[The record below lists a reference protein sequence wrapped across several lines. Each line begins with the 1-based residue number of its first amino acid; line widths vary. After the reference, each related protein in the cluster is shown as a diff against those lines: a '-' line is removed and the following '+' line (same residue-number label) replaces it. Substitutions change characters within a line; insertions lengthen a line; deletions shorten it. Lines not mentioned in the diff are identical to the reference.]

1 MSRGLTLPRVML
13 REIQRSKLNT
23 LLCLLTVVV
32 ATGLLA
38 AMISISRGSVDATRA
53 MMRDMGFNLLI
64 TPPGVDPARYQA
76 LDFGGGEMPEE
87 NVAKL
92 TESTVMAQHIVGK
105 YQKTISIQNAT
116 VVLTGVLAEML
127 RIGTEKT
134 PMPTAYDIPR
144 GEVFA
149 GWAAARALDL
159 KPGDQLTILD
169 KPFKVARVLDEV
181 GVSPEDIR
189 IFGHLH
195 DVQALLGVEGKV
207 NAIDALACQCPV
219 NATDIIAMLKA
230 SIHRVLPDVNIQAY
244 QSILLARHEQRSLMA
259 RLQMAALAIVMVV
272 SAAAIWGLTYQNV
285 RNRRREI
292 GVLRALGVPDWRIAA
307 LFLNKIFAYAA
318 IGAVAGALL
327 GAFGADTFRIVDS
340 PVTVTPGMLIALI
353 AITPFVTVL
362 FGFPPILGGMLLEP
376 AEVLGEDD
384 A

>member
-1 MSRGLTLPRVML
+1 
-13 REIQRSKLNT
+13 
-23 LLCLLTVVV
+23 
-32 ATGLLA
+32 
-38 AMISISRGSVDATRA
+38 
-53 MMRDMGFNLLI
+53 MGFNLLI

-87 NVAKL
+87 HVAKL

-127 RIGTEKT
+127 RKGTDRT

-144 GEVFA
+144 GEVFV
-149 GWAAARALDL
+149 GWAAARALGVQ
-159 KPGDQLTILD
+159 PGDQITILD
-169 KPFKVARVLDEV
+169 KPFKVARVLNEV

-219 NATDIIAMLKA
+219 NATDLVGMLKA

-244 QSILLARHEQRSLMA
+244 QSILLARHQQRSLMA
-259 RLQMAALAIVMVV
+259 RLEMAALAIVMVV
-272 SAAAIWGLTYQNV
+272 AAAAIWGLTYQNV

-318 IGAVAGALL
+318 IGAVAGSLL
-327 GAFGADTFRIVDS
+327 GAFGAEKISIVDS

-353 AITPFVTVL
+353 VITPFIAAL
-362 FGFPPILGGMLLEP
+362 FGLPPILGGMLQEP
-376 AEVLGEDD
+376 AEVLGEEE